1 MPFLAA
7 KKWEMPRTPS
17 MFFPDLVGIVF
28 FFGEEYDCGIWL
40 GRWGHYWVGKPWNS
54 TMNGLHMLERMD
66 KLVLLDI
73 FLWKFIKHIC
83 WEILRYM
90 IDYDWWTR
98 GKFWTTTALGIYYHD
113 WACLIQEQGIHV
125 NFKRTFTILGSL
137 NLNRS
142 QVIFVSGSKV
152 AFAGISSFH
161 GIHADFE
168 RRNELKHAETT
179 SPVEVSD
186 GFLSPGLAP
195 VFCSHFNI
203 FQLWIHGFS
212 HGNMHV

>member
-1 MPFLAA
+1 
-7 KKWEMPRTPS
+7 
-17 MFFPDLVGIVF
+17 
-28 FFGEEYDCGIWL
+28 
-40 GRWGHYWVGKPWNS
+40 
-54 TMNGLHMLERMD
+54 MLERMD

-212 HGNMHV
+212 HGKYAYV